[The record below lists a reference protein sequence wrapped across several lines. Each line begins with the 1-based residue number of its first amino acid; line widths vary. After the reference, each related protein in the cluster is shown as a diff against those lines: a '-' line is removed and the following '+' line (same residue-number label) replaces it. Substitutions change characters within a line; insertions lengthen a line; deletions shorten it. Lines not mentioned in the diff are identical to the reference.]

1 VKGLEFAV
9 VFLTGVEEGLLPH
22 QRSVQEN
29 PAMLEEERRLFY
41 VGITRA
47 KERLYLTHAFR
58 RSRFGSF
65 EPSLPSSF
73 LSSIPDDV
81 LQNVK
86 PKPEERK
93 PAAKRLFDSSPAPVP
108 ATWTKVSTGQSVF
121 HNRFGDGVVINVV
134 DKGDDQEV
142 TINFKRHGEKRL
154 IASMA
159 NLTVD

>member
-73 LSSIPDDV
+73 LAAIPEDV
-81 LQNVK
+81 LHNAK
-86 PKPEERK
+86 PKPEERR
-93 PAAKRLFDSSPAPVP
+93 PAAKRLFDSSPAPVTP
-108 ATWTKVSTGQSVF
+108 TWTKVSEGQSVF
-121 HNRFGDGVVINVV
+121 HNRFGDGVVINVI